1 MPDGTHN
8 GNCANARG
16 HRCECGGCAGALHGW
31 QGWTD
36 LAGSDLARA
45 QRREQLAAALT
56 RRRNGQMR
64 RDQQNRGR
72 VTDLARLDIA
82 DWLAARR
89 GVTGGSAGIHPAA
102 SLASTERIGG
112 GLSETPAA
120 SHNSEGEQG
129 ASVSE
134 LDLVRELGRALAEE
148 PWSKIKADLAEEV
161 PDDMQVRQRL
171 AHHTWCDMLVALIR
185 LLEGATRVT
194 KQFGEKAVAF
204 VTEKIVQSSK
214 QKYRGRVSER
224 ALGIV
229 VGRVF
234 AAIKTATIAHVPL
247 LNLLTGQRALL
258 ALRILAVFTC
268 PAPEDHTEVRKYAL
282 EPLASD
288 GREILTNR
296 VKEWLGDLLPDW
308 STNPKEFDSASSSR
322 QARS

>member
-45 QRREQLAAALT
+45 QRREQLTAALT

-89 GVTGGSAGIHPAA
+89 GVTSDPAGTHPA
-102 SLASTERIGG
+102 SSFASTERIGD
-112 GLSETPAA
+112 GLSETPATPA
-120 SHNSEGEQG
+120 NSAGEPG
-129 ASVSE
+129 TPVSE
-134 LDLVRELGRALAEE
+134 LDLVRQLGRALAEE

-161 PDDMQVRQRL
+161 PDDMQIRQRL
-171 AHHTWCDMLVALIR
+171 AHHTWCDLLVALIR
-185 LLEGATRVT
+185 LFEGATRVT
-194 KQFGEKAVAF
+194 KRFGEKAVTF

-224 ALGIV
+224 AVGIV

-234 AAIKTATIAHVPL
+234 AAIKTATIAHIPL
-247 LNLLTGQRALL
+247 LNLLTGRHALL
-258 ALRILAVFTC
+258 ALRVLAVFTC
-268 PAPEDHTEVRKYAL
+268 PAPEDHPEVRKYAL

-296 VKEWLGDLLPDW
+296 VKEWLSDLLPDW
-308 STNPKEFDSASSSR
+308 STESEEFDSASSSR
-322 QARS
+322 KALS